1 MLSLLLLLAPL
12 AAAHG
17 HVDKVIADGKE
28 YQGRKSHVRDTCETY
43 TDFVC
48 LIRLECCAQVPE
60 PHPGHR
66 RLASGQPRQRLRLP

>member
-1 MLSLLLLLAPL
+1 
-12 AAAHG
+12 
-17 HVDKVIADGKE
+17 
-28 YQGRKSHVRDTCETY
+28 VRDTCETY

-60 PHPGHR
+60 PHPGYR